1 MDNFIDNRAF
11 FSWNAIP
18 KFYLKDRQGIL
29 SETWF

>member
-1 MDNFIDNRAF
+1 MDNFIDNLAN
-11 FSWNAIP
+11 SWNAIP